1 MSKAIEKDGYYYDP
15 PSWKVCDK
23 AHLQSVSFTC
33 PYCNNTGY
41 IPLHYTPQQWQAAGG
56 ILTDETPVWGW
67 DGEEW
72 LYCIY
77 EEKELR
83 AQLEKELNPD
93 ETPEQQRLKKL
104 EKELEERDRREQK
117 RQLEDKLAAKAS
129 ELGFDPQKARRY
141 SAFGEEAEK
150 YLEQDAQDFKSQIE
164 ERYKEEIKKRYGNKA
179 PEAPEEHEEN
189 SISRAEYDKM
199 DPAQRSKHL
208 KEGGKVH
215 DE

>member
-1 MSKAIEKDGYYYDP
+1 MEWIEKNVAENADLEEAKKLYQEENPLQGVDNA
-15 PSWKVCDK
+15 DK
-23 AHLQSVSFTC
+23 ALEVIKGNEVLKSALDKET
-33 PYCNNTGY
+33 
-41 IPLHYTPQQWQAAGG
+41 QQRAENA
-56 ILTDETPVWGW
+56 LERYKNEKLP
-67 DGEEW
+67 EK
-72 LYCIY
+72 
-77 EEKELR
+77 EKELR

>member
-77 EEKELR
+77 EER
-83 AQLEKELNPD
+83 
-93 ETPEQQRLKKL
+93 
-104 EKELEERDRREQK
+104 ERDRQYII
-117 RQLEDKLAAKAS
+117 AT
-129 ELGFDPQKARRY
+129 
-141 SAFGEEAEK
+141 SAGK
-150 YLEQDAQDFKSQIE
+150 PKDLQ
-164 ERYKEEIKKRYGNKA
+164 NKG
-179 PEAPEEHEEN
+179 
-189 SISRAEYDKM
+189 S
-199 DPAQRSKHL
+199 
-208 KEGGKVH
+208 
-215 DE
+215 